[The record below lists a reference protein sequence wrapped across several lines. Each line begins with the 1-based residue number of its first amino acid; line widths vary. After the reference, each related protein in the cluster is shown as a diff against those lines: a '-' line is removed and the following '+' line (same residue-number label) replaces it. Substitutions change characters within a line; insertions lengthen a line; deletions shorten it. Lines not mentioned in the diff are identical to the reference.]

1 MTDAQLH
8 ALLAVADSG
17 SFTHAARRLRLT
29 QSAVS
34 HAVTSLEQ
42 SLRVSLIERGAQ
54 GARLTDA
61 GERIARHARDI
72 LRLKAQ
78 IQLDAEA
85 ARRLEQG
92 QLRIGSFG
100 VSASRRLLPP
110 LLDAFS
116 ARYPGVTVLVLEG
129 SDDEVE
135 VWLRDGD
142 IDVGFVN
149 LPNDTFETVN
159 VAEDV
164 LHAIVPAHHPCAG
177 AAHFPP
183 HALGGQ
189 PFIMS
194 SGGCELMIRD
204 IARDV
209 PLDVRFRIREVETMV
224 AMVARGMGIAA
235 APRLA
240 LPDVTPPDVAFVPLD
255 TDHVRRVGLAIRKQ
269 EETGSPARALLR
281 LASRR
286 DNATPA
292 RV

>member
-42 SLRVSLIERGAQ
+42 SLRVSLIERAAQ

-116 ARYPGVTVLVLEG
+116 ARHPGVTVLVLEG

-135 VWLRDGD
+135 TWLRDGD

-149 LPNDTFETVN
+149 LPNEAFETVN

-164 LHAIVPAHHPCAG
+164 LHAIVPSHHPCAR
-177 AAHFPP
+177 ASHFPA

-204 IARDV
+204 VARDI

-224 AMVARGMGIAA
+224 AMVARGMAIAA

-240 LPDVTPPDVAFVPLD
+240 LPDVAPAGVAFVPLD

-269 EETGSPARALLR
+269 EEMGSPARALLR

-286 DNATPA
+286 DTATPE